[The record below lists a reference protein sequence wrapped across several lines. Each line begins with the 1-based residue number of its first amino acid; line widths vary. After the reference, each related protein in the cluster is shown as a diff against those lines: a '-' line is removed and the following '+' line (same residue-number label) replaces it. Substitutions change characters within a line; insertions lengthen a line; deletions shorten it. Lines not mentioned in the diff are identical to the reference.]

1 VATEENTEET
11 ESASRSQMWIHE
23 AMVEWLQT
31 EEGGGYDFSVL
42 EENDPAEIIAVAFA
56 KRVAWRKSTTYAELK
71 AAHAND
77 AEKRKAEVLA
87 ERAAAKEAR
96 DKAKAEKA
104 EAKAAKLA
112 ADKAAKAEAAKA
124 EKPAAAAKKTTA
136 KKTAGRKPARSKTTD
151 TSDDPFSE

>member
-23 AMVEWLQT
+23 AMVEWL
-31 EEGGGYDFSVL
+31 EGEG
-42 EENDPAEIIAVAFA
+42 NDLSSMSPAEVIAVAFA